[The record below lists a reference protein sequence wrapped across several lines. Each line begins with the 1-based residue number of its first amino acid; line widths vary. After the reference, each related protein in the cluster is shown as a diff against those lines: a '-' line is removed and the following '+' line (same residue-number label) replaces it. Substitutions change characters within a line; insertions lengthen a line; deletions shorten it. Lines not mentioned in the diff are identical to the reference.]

1 METTKNFKAMKNPAN
16 TKVTNSETKEKKSII
31 DFFAINEKGDSF
43 AQINGKRR
51 IIEKLNTGEYCFI
64 SKNKI
69 LEKTVYLG
77 YFKKNKGFVNDNYAN
92 IFNETD
98 QIRIKNYFNS

>member
-1 METTKNFKAMKNPAN
+1 MKNPAN
-16 TKVTNSETKEKKSII
+16 TQVTNSETHEKSII

-51 IIEKLNTGEYCFI
+51 IIEKLNTGVYCFI

-69 LEKTVYLG
+69 LEKSVYLG
-77 YFKKNKGFVNDNYAN
+77 YLNKNKGFVNDKYAN